1 MISGFRSM
9 AGKLQTCNLP
19 SLAIYLYLSSEF
31 VGASAAMI
39 EVVFVV
45 QPGSLWSMFLTWDVF
60 LSVGNTSPMT
70 LQRGCLI
77 STGLYSMLRDWLLH
91 EFCVA

>member
-1 MISGFRSM
+1 MPF
-9 AGKLQTCNLP
+9 
-19 SLAIYLYLSSEF
+19 LAIYLCLSSEL
-31 VGASAAMI
+31 VGAGAAMI
-39 EVVFVV
+39 GVVFVV
-45 QPGSLWSMFLTWDVF
+45 QPVSLWSIFLTWDVF
-60 LSVGNTSPMT
+60 LCVGNTSPMT